1 MKINLENFIGKRV
14 SLFGAKDSRLTLI
27 KQDNNSDVEKWICR
41 CDCGNKIS
49 VKRSDLIRKDN
60 KGTRSCG
67 CMHKEVSNNFVKI
80 HINDL
85 TNKRFGKLTALK
97 RSNRKDEKT
106 GDTFWWCEC
115 DCGNVLEV
123 KTNNLICGRT
133 HSCGCLTSYG
143 ELKIAKLLQ
152 EKGIPFQKQ
161 FSFEDCRGK
170 TGAKLRFDFAI
181 FVDGKIK
188 LIEFQGNQHFDENNQ
203 WFTESIVVRDNIKK
217 TYCQNHGIPLLE
229 IFNKEDYVSKINN
242 FINN

>member
-27 KQDNNSDVEKWICR
+27 KQDNNSDTEKWICR

-67 CMHKEVSNNFVKI
+67 CMHKEISNKFVKM

-97 RSNRKDEKT
+97 RSDKKNKKT

-123 KTNNLICGRT
+123 KTNDLLQNRV
-133 HSCGCLTSYG
+133 HSCGCLISYG
-143 ELKIAKLLQ
+143 EYQVEQLLQ
-152 EKGIPFQKQ
+152 ENNIIYQKE
-161 FSFEDCRGK
+161 FSFEDCRGR
-170 TGAKLRFDFAI
+170 TGKKLRFDFAV

-188 LIEFQGNQHFDENNQ
+188 LIELQGDQHFNKNNY
-203 WFTESIVVRDNIKK
+203 WYTEEAVARDKIKK
-217 TYCQNHGIPLLE
+217 NYCQKNHIPFLE
-229 IFNKEDYVSKINN
+229 VFLKENYIEKVNAFLKE
-242 FINN
+242 